1 MTKSIP
7 VFYHDEQ
14 VHDACSYSKSP
25 LKPGLMA
32 RRLALDPAFTIT
44 GNDGP
49 DSLIYPV
56 AADRLSLTHDPAHV
70 KALIAGEKAD
80 GFGNKSKKDNR
91 AIRMTVGNYLVAAE
105 WAVAGKREDGEANI
119 IHPGVVWSL
128 TSGFH
133 HAHYASCHGFC
144 TYNALNLAAAEL
156 WKFRGVKSLII
167 DGDAHYG
174 DGCADIIRE
183 CGQGEYLRYLQLGVD
198 HGAGWDRDIY
208 IQKIERAI
216 EQQKPGLI
224 MYQAGADAWV
234 GDPLNCGGLTMD
246 ELYQRDLATLMLAKR
261 HDIPIVVNLAGGYAD
276 NYEDTLLIHMNTG
289 EAMKE
294 VFLGRGCATIPE
306 KEMLA

>member
-1 MTKSIP
+1 MQIP
-7 VFYHDEQ
+7 VFYNDLQ

-32 RRLALDPAFTIT
+32 RKLALDPAFVIT
-44 GNDGP
+44 GNDGS

-70 KALIAGEKAD
+70 KALIAGERAD
-80 GFGNKSKKDNR
+80 GFGNRSKKDNK
-91 AIRMTVGNYLVAAE
+91 AIRTTVGNYLAAVE
-105 WAVAGKREDGEANI
+105 WAVAGKREGGEADI

-174 DGCADIIRE
+174 DGCENIIER
-183 CGQGEYLRYLQLGVD
+183 CDQHAYLRYVQLGQD
-198 HGAGWDRDIY
+198 HGHGWDRDIY
-208 IQKIERAI
+208 IHRLERMI
-216 EQQKPGLI
+216 NDHQPGLI

-234 GDPLNCGGLTMD
+234 GDPLNCGGLTM
-246 ELYQRDLATLMLAKR
+246 EQLYSRDIATLMLAKR
-261 HDIPIVVNLAGGYAD
+261 HGIPIVVNLAGGYAD
-276 NYEDTLLIHMNTG
+276 NYEDTLQIHTNTG

-294 VFLGRGCATIPE
+294 VYLGRGCATV
-306 KEMLA
+306 KASEMLA